1 MDNTLGL
8 FFICG
13 TRPVPITVTWK
24 LWPVHSGVS
33 TPKIISG
40 ENLAG
45 SLRILLNIYGMESQ
59 RGSQYSNKTFRMPWS
74 GHRITYSSSSTCCGL
89 GILYPSWSKL
99 TIFLPSIRGY
109 GEPPK
114 KEKVTSCYNTLLQGM
129 SSPKICC
136 CLCCC
141 FCSKWKELTVAVRTI
156 YWHTRLFICLILA
169 PEKLQKAVNLS
180 HGVSS
185 CCNKVTVLN
194 CQRTFAL

>member
-1 MDNTLGL
+1 MS
-8 FFICG
+8 
-13 TRPVPITVTWK
+13 PVNE
-24 LWPVHSGVS
+24 LRQC
-33 TPKIISG
+33 IS
-40 ENLAG
+40 
-45 SLRILLNIYGMESQ
+45 LLNMFEREGRHKDIYGMESQ

-141 FCSKWKELTVAVRTI
+141 FYSKWKELTVAVRTI
-156 YWHTRLFICLILA
+156 YLQTRLFIYLILA
-169 PEKLQKAVNLS
+169 PEKLQKAVNSS

-185 CCNKVTVLN
+185 CCNKVSIKLSANFRTVA
-194 CQRTFAL
+194 RDS